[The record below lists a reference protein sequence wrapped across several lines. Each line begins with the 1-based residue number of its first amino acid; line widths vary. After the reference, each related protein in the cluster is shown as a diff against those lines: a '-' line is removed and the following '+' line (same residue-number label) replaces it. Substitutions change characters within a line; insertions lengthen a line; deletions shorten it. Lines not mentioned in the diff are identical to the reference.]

1 MGGLVATRS
10 IGQLSTLCGGIEDMV
25 VGLEAVFANGTI
37 TKIKNVPRRACGP
50 DIRHVI
56 IGNEGAS
63 LLHNRE
69 VTIKVFKYFP

>member
-1 MGGLVATRS
+1 
-10 IGQLSTLCGGIEDMV
+10 MV

-56 IGNEGAS
+56 IGNEGA
-63 LLHNRE
+63 LCYITE
-69 VTIKVFKYFP
+69 VTIKVFKYFPDNNHYHGYALNNMKQVSIFYER